1 MLCVFRAGQNRHFP
15 ACPSSAGKDRI
26 VMFLNLW
33 LLTAMAGIA
42 EDHAKIRLKI
52 KALIRRVKAVLEE
65 IRSIY
70 EK

>member
-1 MLCVFRAGQNRHFP
+1 
-15 ACPSSAGKDRI
+15 
-26 VMFLNLW
+26 MFLNLW